1 MIGKIKR
8 ISWRNTAVLQ
18 ATAAP
23 GVQASEKLVSA
34 LGRKTGTEP
43 SWDPYDVWLN
53 RVRQP
58 RLERDAAGEPRRPR
72 AR

>member
-18 ATAAP
+18 ATATSGAQ
-23 GVQASEKLVSA
+23 VTDKLASA
-34 LGRKTGTEP
+34 LAGKTSTEP

-58 RLERDAAGEPRRPR
+58 RLARDAAEPRRPR